1 MRQNGILGE
10 IIMDGIYFPGLGI
23 SFPSVSDGFTIFGF
37 TIKFYGLIIALGFVL
52 ALVIATREGRH
63 TGLGEDDYLDYWLWM
78 IIPTILG
85 ARIYYILF
93 NLKEYVGDGISFGES
108 LRRMIDIR
116 NGGLGIYGGIIAG
129 VIVSYIYTRKKKIY
143 LPQFADNITY
153 GILIGQILGRWGN
166 FFNREVFGE
175 YTSGFLRMGLPVEYF
190 HGTMSYYRS
199 NGIITDTMLQNTEVI
214 NGHECITVMPS
225 FLLEGLWNLAILIF
239 LFLYRKRKKFDGELS
254 MIYIVGYGVGRFI
267 IEGNRTD
274 SLMIGPLK
282 VSQVVAVLCIVTGLA
297 VLIRNYLR
305 LRRGFAVQLHPWKK
319 ELPYYENVPESSSE
333 DASDEAAA
341 VKKKSRKTAK
351 NKGETPDEPT
361 VEDIVEESGGKTDK
375 TDDN

>member
-1 MRQNGILGE
+1 
-10 IIMDGIYFPGLGI
+10 MDGIYFPGIGI
-23 SFPSVSDGFTIFGF
+23 SFPEVSDGFTIFGF

-52 ALVIATREGRH
+52 ALIIATREGRH

-175 YTSGFLRMGLPVEYF
+175 YTSSFIRMGIPVEYF
-190 HGTMSYYRS
+190 QSHGTLSYYQS

-254 MIYIVGYGVGRFI
+254 MIYIMGYGIGRFI

-319 ELPYYENVPESSSE
+319 ELPYYENVPEGTSE
-333 DASDEAAA
+333 GASDEAPSP
-341 VKKKSRKTAK
+341 KKKSGKTAK
-351 NKGETPDEPT
+351 NKGISPDEPT
-361 VEDIVEESGGKTDK
+361 VEDTVEGSGGKSDK
-375 TDDN
+375 EDDN